1 MTKVVVDQALLARLG
16 GLTDPLELVDQ
27 TGKTLAFVS
36 PPSDTS
42 LYEGAEPPITR
53 EEAERRVRED
63 TEYYTTEEVLRYLES
78 Q

>member
-1 MTKVVVDQALLARLG
+1 MTKVVVDQNLLALLG
-16 GLTDPLELVDQ
+16 GLKDPVELVDAS
-27 TGKTLAFVS
+27 GKTLAFVS

-42 LYEGAEPPITR
+42 LYEGVDPPITR
-53 EEAERRVRED
+53 EEAERRVREE